1 VVTSVVFDP
10 ELPEAGAEVP
20 DGSTTRL
27 VVTSVLFDSVLPD
40 PRTEVPNPKLTVAAN
55 TAARAASVQRSHR
68 VRAGIA
74 VRSFWTFR
82 IYFPPARGEGRW
94 ENSEE
99 RMAISAARL
108 TQRVPWLCVPLSRE
122 VCPFDCCNEMLV
134 AFASHVNPDG
144 PIDDAGNRAATEA
157 VASIRYD
164 HEDVCVTTGL

>member
-1 VVTSVVFDP
+1 VRATVLTTGLVVTSVVFDP

-82 IYFPPARGEGRW
+82 IYFPPA
-94 ENSEE
+94 
-99 RMAISAARL
+99 
-108 TQRVPWLCVPLSRE
+108 
-122 VCPFDCCNEMLV
+122 
-134 AFASHVNPDG
+134 
-144 PIDDAGNRAATEA
+144 
-157 VASIRYD
+157 
-164 HEDVCVTTGL
+164 